1 MAQIVQNQVD
11 ISAQL
16 QSLGYWLPSSL
27 ALFSFTTALTLLS
40 WLITVMLSKEHLENT
55 ELK

>member
-16 QSLGYWLPSSL
+16 QSLGSWLPSSL